1 MGKWLLVIFAP
12 LIFLGCSSS
21 SRPDPQNV
29 VQPKVLVFSKT
40 AGYRHA
46 SIPDGIAAVQRLGAA
61 NQFAVDASEDAS
73 LFNDATLAGYKAVIF
88 LCTTGDVLDLNQ
100 MSSFQR
106 YIEAGGGFVGIHSA
120 SDTEHHWPWY
130 GHLVG
135 AYFRSHPAIQP
146 ASVSIEDFTNPSTAF
161 LPANWQRTDEW
172 YNFATNPRGSVHVLA
187 TVDENTYSGGT
198 MGSDHPIAWCHLYD
212 GGRAWY
218 TAGGHTIQSYS
229 EPLFQRHILGGI
241 EYAAAM
247 KAANCQ

>member
-1 MGKWLLVIFAP
+1 
-12 LIFLGCSSS
+12 
-21 SRPDPQNV
+21 

-46 SIPDGIAAVQRLGAA
+46 SIPDGIAAIQRLGAA
-61 NQFAVDASEDAS
+61 NQFAVDAS
-73 LFNDATLAGYKAVIF
+73 
-88 LCTTGDVLDLNQ
+88 
-100 MSSFQR
+100 
-106 YIEAGGGFVGIHSA
+106 
-120 SDTEHHWPWY
+120 WPWY

>member
-1 MGKWLLVIFAP
+1 MGKRLLVILAP

-21 SRPDPQNV
+21 SRPDPQNT

-46 SIPDGIAAVQRLGAA
+46 SIPDGIAAIQRLGAA

-73 LFNDATLAGYKAVIF
+73 LFNNATLAGYKAVIF
-88 LCTTGDVLDLNQ
+88 LCTTGDVLDLTQ
-100 MSSFQR
+100 MSAFQR

-135 AYFRSHPAIQP
+135 AYFQSHPAIQP

-161 LPANWQRTDEW
+161 LRANWKRTDEW